1 MVQHPDARGEDRA
14 GRSFPLSY
22 GQRSLWVFERLHP
35 ETVANHLVFALN
47 ILSEL
52 DVPAFVRA
60 AQLLV
65 DRHPMLRTTFKESD
79 GLPIQIVHDYQPVSF
94 RVEPAEAWSDAKV
107 SALVAAEAE
116 RPFDL
121 HTGPLVRFLLLS
133 RSPANHVWLV
143 CTHHLL
149 NDFWSSALMLHEM
162 TSLYQAVVTGQSAGL
177 RELKSGYE
185 DFVERE
191 RVMVSGE
198 EGQRHL
204 AFWRE
209 YLDGAA
215 PAVRLPPDLPN
226 APETDRGRESSLA
239 LDAETTSALK
249 RLAAVRSATLHEV
262 VLAGFLTLLHR
273 YTAEGDLVIGTV
285 AANRSARQART
296 VGCFMNSVGLR
307 VDVSDSPSF
316 STVVDRVHSS
326 MNARSSHT
334 SYPFPKIA
342 EELGLGAERPDRP
355 YFSVMFSWDR
365 TTSVIDPALSVS
377 GAGAAEG
384 IQSALHDLRVISV
397 PLEERPAPSEILL
410 RAGEIGQQLHL
421 TIDYKAELFTPD
433 TIARMNA
440 HLRTLL
446 TGAVSDAGRGVGELE
461 LLTERERSELA
472 GLAGGVESGRAASS
486 VVAAIR
492 DQVASTPDA
501 AAVRFGNQSLSYAEL
516 DARANRLARHLRASG
531 VGPGVLVG
539 VWMERSV
546 EMLVAVLA
554 TLRSGGAL
562 LPLDPGFPGE
572 RIRFMVTDSK
582 AKVVVTDS
590 QLLAGG
596 ELAAGVEYVCIDRDA
611 ERIGRQSSG
620 ELELVAAGEEVAYV
634 IYTSGSTGRPKG
646 VQVEHRNLANLVQ
659 AMVERPGVRSS
670 DVLLSV
676 TTLSFDIS
684 LLELLVPLVV
694 GAEVVIVD
702 SETATDGSALAAVL
716 AESGA
721 TIMQSTPSRWWLL
734 IEAGWRGDRR
744 LKALCGGEA
753 MTRELADQLLA
764 GCGSVWNMYGP
775 TETTIW
781 SAVEEVREGEGP
793 VPIGAPVANNRLYVL
808 DANLQL
814 LPIGVPGELVIGGSG
829 VARGYLGRPELTA
842 ERFVADPFG
851 SEPGARMYRTGDL
864 VRRTRSGDLEF
875 LGRIDQQV
883 KVRGHRIEPGEIESV
898 LARHPAIAQAVVTA
912 YQHAPGDTRLAAYY
926 TLTEPSV
933 AAVAEELRSHL
944 RATLP
949 DYMVPSAYVALAAF
963 PSTPNNKIDRA
974 QLPAPDSTPTGT
986 GEAPRPGLESQLAR
1000 IWEDVLGTPGVGRD
1014 DDFFDLG
1021 GHSLLATQIVSRI
1034 REQRGV
1040 EVSVAAVFNHPTVRA
1055 LAEVVAASATAA
1067 SSPSALM
1074 TDARTEGRPRSP
1086 LSFSQERMWFLH
1098 QLRPDGSSYNMYGAV
1113 RVPGRL
1119 HPALLER
1126 AINQLVARHAPLR
1139 TAFVAREGTPQ
1150 QVVIPELTVHLPVV
1164 DYRSEPPEDR
1174 VLKAE
1179 RAIRR
1184 MGSKPFDLTSPP
1196 LFRFELYRLD
1206 EDEYVLAVCLHH
1218 IISDNWSFGVLA
1230 RDLSALYQADVDDR
1244 SPDLPSLGMEHLDF
1258 VRWHR
1263 RWVSEGSTAA
1273 QLEYWKQQ
1281 LTALP
1286 VTEIPPDRARPA
1298 VQTDRGATLTSAFP
1312 RGLVHAISRLC
1323 REERASP
1330 FMVMLAAFATLLH
1343 RYTGA
1348 DDIVLG
1354 VPVANRN
1361 WLHSEDL
1368 IASFVNTIAIRI
1380 DLSGDPSFRELVG
1393 RVRHTSLEAFAHQDV
1408 PFERLVEEL
1417 RPVRDPS
1424 RSPLF
1429 QVLFNVTNAPFTL
1442 PEFGGVR
1449 SEFLTVG
1456 RAAAQF
1462 DLSLS
1467 VDWTTTQT
1475 ATAEYNTD
1483 LYDASTIEGLF
1494 SQYWTLLTGAVSDAG
1509 RGVGELELL
1518 TERERSELAGL
1529 AGGVES
1535 GRAASSVVAAIRD
1548 QVASTPDAA
1557 AVRFGNQSL
1566 SYAELD
1572 ARANRLARHL
1582 RASGVGPGVLVG
1594 VWMERSVEMLVA
1606 VLATLRSGGALLPL
1620 DPGFPGERIRFMVTD
1635 SKAKV
1640 VVTDSQLLAG
1650 GELAAGVEYV
1660 CIDRDAERIGRQ
1672 SSGELELV
1680 AAGEEVAYVIY
1691 TSGSTGRPKGVQVEH
1706 RNLANLVQ
1714 AMVERPGVRS
1724 SDVLLS
1730 VTTLSFDI
1738 SLLELLVPLVVGAE
1752 VVIVDSETATDGSAL
1767 AAVLAESGA
1776 TIMQSTPSRWW
1787 LLIEAGW
1794 RGDRRLKALCGGEA
1808 MTRELADQ
1816 LLAGC
1821 GSVWN
1826 MYGPTETTI
1835 WSAVEEVR
1843 EGEGPVPIGAPV
1855 ANNRLYVLDAN
1866 LQLLPIGVPGEL
1878 VIGGSGVAR
1887 GYLGRPELTAE
1898 RFVADPFG
1906 SEPGARM
1913 YRTGDLVRRTRSG
1926 DLEFLGRIDQQ
1937 VKVRGHRIEPGEI
1950 ESVLARHPAI
1960 AQAVVTAYQHAPG
1973 DTRLAAYYTLT
1984 EPSVAAVAEELR
1996 SHLRATLP
2004 DYMVPSAYVA
2014 LAAFPSTP
2022 NNKIDRA
2029 QLPAPD
2035 STPTGTGEAPRPGLE
2050 SQLARIWEDVLGTP
2064 GVSRDD
2070 DFFDLGGHSL
2080 LATRMFAEIEA
2091 LTGHHPPLSVLFR
2104 APTIA
2109 RLATALQALRPGV
2122 ADQRPQP
2129 EGERRA
2135 WTSLVPVQ
2143 TGGERSPFF
2152 YVSPFLI
2159 SALSF
2164 CQLGRHLGP
2173 DQPLYILQ
2181 PQGMESDQPFHT
2193 SVEEMAAHYIAEMKQ
2208 VQPRGPYWIGGHCA
2222 GSWVAFEMARQL
2234 QHRGED
2240 VGLLV
2245 LVDSSPPGIVA
2256 PAINPYRYLAGRVAD
2271 FWREGRL
2278 VDALRWQLRV
2288 AADRVLVGR
2297 LSRRGGTARRIARLR
2312 SVHAAAHRSYI
2323 GGTVRGDALLL
2334 RSSEYARLRSRDWD
2348 LDWSKLV
2355 TGELDTVVVPSTH
2368 AGLSIEAEPLA
2379 RAIRGALDEAV
2390 DLAEA
2395 ARWYPSRA
2403 AVG

>member
-1 MVQHPDARGEDRA
+1 
-14 GRSFPLSY
+14 
-22 GQRSLWVFERLHP
+22 
-35 ETVANHLVFALN
+35 
-47 ILSEL
+47 
-52 DVPAFVRA
+52 
-60 AQLLV
+60 
-65 DRHPMLRTTFKESD
+65 
-79 GLPIQIVHDYQPVSF
+79 
-94 RVEPAEAWSDAKV
+94 
-107 SALVAAEAE
+107 
-116 RPFDL
+116 
-121 HTGPLVRFLLLS
+121 
-133 RSPANHVWLV
+133 
-143 CTHHLL
+143 
-149 NDFWSSALMLHEM
+149 
-162 TSLYQAVVTGQSAGL
+162 
-177 RELKSGYE
+177 
-185 DFVERE
+185 
-191 RVMVSGE
+191 
-198 EGQRHL
+198 
-204 AFWRE
+204 
-209 YLDGAA
+209 
-215 PAVRLPPDLPN
+215 
-226 APETDRGRESSLA
+226 
-239 LDAETTSALK
+239 
-249 RLAAVRSATLHEV
+249 
-262 VLAGFLTLLHR
+262 
-273 YTAEGDLVIGTV
+273 
-285 AANRSARQART
+285 
-296 VGCFMNSVGLR
+296 
-307 VDVSDSPSF
+307 
-316 STVVDRVHSS
+316 
-326 MNARSSHT
+326 
-334 SYPFPKIA
+334 
-342 EELGLGAERPDRP
+342 
-355 YFSVMFSWDR
+355 
-365 TTSVIDPALSVS
+365 
-377 GAGAAEG
+377 
-384 IQSALHDLRVISV
+384 
-397 PLEERPAPSEILL
+397 
-410 RAGEIGQQLHL
+410 
-421 TIDYKAELFTPD
+421 
-433 TIARMNA
+433 
-440 HLRTLL
+440 
-446 TGAVSDAGRGVGELE
+446 
-461 LLTERERSELA
+461 
-472 GLAGGVESGRAASS
+472 
-486 VVAAIR
+486 
-492 DQVASTPDA
+492 
-501 AAVRFGNQSLSYAEL
+501 
-516 DARANRLARHLRASG
+516 
-531 VGPGVLVG
+531 
-539 VWMERSV
+539 
-546 EMLVAVLA
+546 
-554 TLRSGGAL
+554 
-562 LPLDPGFPGE
+562 
-572 RIRFMVTDSK
+572 MVTDSK

-1067 SSPSALM
+1067 SSPSASM

-1113 RVPGRL
+1113 KVPGRL

-1442 PEFGGVR
+1442 PEFDGVR

-1518 TERERSELAGL
+1518 TEGERSELAGL

-1620 DPGFPGERIRFMVTD
+1620 DPGFPA
-1635 SKAKV
+1635 SA
-1640 VVTDSQLLAG
+1640 
-1650 GELAAGVEYV
+1650 
-1660 CIDRDAERIGRQ
+1660 
-1672 SSGELELV
+1672 
-1680 AAGEEVAYVIY
+1680 
-1691 TSGSTGRPKGVQVEH
+1691 SGSWSPTR
-1706 RNLANLVQ
+1706 R
-1714 AMVERPGVRS
+1714 R
-1724 SDVLLS
+1724 
-1730 VTTLSFDI
+1730 
-1738 SLLELLVPLVVGAE
+1738 
-1752 VVIVDSETATDGSAL
+1752 
-1767 AAVLAESGA
+1767 
-1776 TIMQSTPSRWW
+1776 RWW
-1787 LLIEAGW
+1787 
-1794 RGDRRLKALCGGEA
+1794 
-1808 MTRELADQ
+1808 
-1816 LLAGC
+1816 
-1821 GSVWN
+1821 
-1826 MYGPTETTI
+1826 
-1835 WSAVEEVR
+1835 
-1843 EGEGPVPIGAPV
+1843 
-1855 ANNRLYVLDAN
+1855 
-1866 LQLLPIGVPGEL
+1866 
-1878 VIGGSGVAR
+1878 
-1887 GYLGRPELTAE
+1887 
-1898 RFVADPFG
+1898 
-1906 SEPGARM
+1906 
-1913 YRTGDLVRRTRSG
+1913 
-1926 DLEFLGRIDQQ
+1926 
-1937 VKVRGHRIEPGEI
+1937 
-1950 ESVLARHPAI
+1950 
-1960 AQAVVTAYQHAPG
+1960 
-1973 DTRLAAYYTLT
+1973 
-1984 EPSVAAVAEELR
+1984 
-1996 SHLRATLP
+1996 
-2004 DYMVPSAYVA
+2004 
-2014 LAAFPSTP
+2014 
-2022 NNKIDRA
+2022 
-2029 QLPAPD
+2029 
-2035 STPTGTGEAPRPGLE
+2035 
-2050 SQLARIWEDVLGTP
+2050 
-2064 GVSRDD
+2064 
-2070 DFFDLGGHSL
+2070 
-2080 LATRMFAEIEA
+2080 
-2091 LTGHHPPLSVLFR
+2091 
-2104 APTIA
+2104 
-2109 RLATALQALRPGV
+2109 
-2122 ADQRPQP
+2122 
-2129 EGERRA
+2129 
-2135 WTSLVPVQ
+2135 
-2143 TGGERSPFF
+2143 
-2152 YVSPFLI
+2152 
-2159 SALSF
+2159 
-2164 CQLGRHLGP
+2164 
-2173 DQPLYILQ
+2173 
-2181 PQGMESDQPFHT
+2181 
-2193 SVEEMAAHYIAEMKQ
+2193 
-2208 VQPRGPYWIGGHCA
+2208 
-2222 GSWVAFEMARQL
+2222 
-2234 QHRGED
+2234 
-2240 VGLLV
+2240 
-2245 LVDSSPPGIVA
+2245 
-2256 PAINPYRYLAGRVAD
+2256 
-2271 FWREGRL
+2271 
-2278 VDALRWQLRV
+2278 
-2288 AADRVLVGR
+2288 
-2297 LSRRGGTARRIARLR
+2297 
-2312 SVHAAAHRSYI
+2312 
-2323 GGTVRGDALLL
+2323 
-2334 RSSEYARLRSRDWD
+2334 
-2348 LDWSKLV
+2348 
-2355 TGELDTVVVPSTH
+2355 
-2368 AGLSIEAEPLA
+2368 
-2379 RAIRGALDEAV
+2379 
-2390 DLAEA
+2390 
-2395 ARWYPSRA
+2395 
-2403 AVG
+2403 